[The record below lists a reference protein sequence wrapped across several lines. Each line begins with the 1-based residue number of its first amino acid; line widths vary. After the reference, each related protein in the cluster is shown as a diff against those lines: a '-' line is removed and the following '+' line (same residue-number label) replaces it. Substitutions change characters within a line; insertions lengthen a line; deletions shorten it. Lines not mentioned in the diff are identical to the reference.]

1 MTESLNEADHELRS
15 LLRFAAGLGVDD
27 ATVFEIYGAVC
38 SEADAAGNVSTEE
51 RLAEVRRRLVRAA
64 G

>member
-15 LLRFAAGLGVDD
+15 LLRFASGLGLND
-27 ATVFEIYGAVC
+27 ATVFEIYAFVREEAR
-38 SEADAAGNVSTEE
+38 EADVTADE
-51 RLAEVRRRLVRAA
+51 RLAEARRRLVQAA

>member
-1 MTESLNEADHELRS
+1 MSEPLDEADHELRS
-15 LLRFAAGLGVDD
+15 LLRFAAGLVVDD
-27 ATVFEIYGAVC
+27 ATVFEIYAVVRK
-38 SEADAAGNVSTEE
+38 EARAAGDVTAEE

>member
-1 MTESLNEADHELRS
+1 MSESLNEADHELRS

-27 ATVFEIYGAVC
+27 ATVFGIYAVVGEETR
-38 SEADAAGNVSTEE
+38 EAGDVTAEE

>member
-1 MTESLNEADHELRS
+1 MTESLNEADHEMRS

-27 ATVFEIYGAVC
+27 ATVFEIYAAVRK
-38 SEADAAGNVSTEE
+38 EASAAGDVTAEE
-51 RLAEVRRRLVRAA
+51 RLAEARRRLVHAA